1 MSHNPELRTADD
13 TSAPTRVRVVAHD
26 RLVAE
31 ALSGVLAELPGLAV
45 VGAEAVADV
54 VLWDCGPEKT
64 QVRRS
69 ELRAVAGAEL
79 PVLALAHDD
88 AHAAALL
95 AAGARGAVL
104 RQASARR
111 LAAALVAVRYGLCVL
126 DAELTGGQFAPL
138 PAALEAEPGA
148 EASLTARERE
158 VLGQLALGLSNK
170 LIARRLDIS
179 IHTVKF
185 HVNSILAKLDADSRT
200 GAVSTAIR
208 RGLLAL

>member
-1 MSHNPELRTADD
+1 MSHNPELRAVDGTG
-13 TSAPTRVRVVAHD
+13 TPTRVRIIAQD

-31 ALSGVLAELPGLAV
+31 AFSGALSELPSLTIVDA
-45 VGAEAVADV
+45 GANADV
-54 VLWDCGPEKT
+54 VLWDGGPDKT
-64 QVRRS
+64 HVRRS
-69 ELRAVAGAEL
+69 ELRAAAGAEL

-104 RQASARR
+104 RQASAPR
-111 LAAALVAVRYGLCVL
+111 LAAALVAVRHGLCVL
-126 DAELTGGQFAPL
+126 DAELAGTQFVPL
-138 PAALEAEPGA
+138 PAALESET
-148 EASLTARERE
+148 EANLTARERE

-170 LIARRLDIS
+170 LIARRLDVS

-185 HVNSILAKLDADSRT
+185 HVNSILAKLGADSRT
-200 GAVSTAIR
+200 GAVSTAVR